1 VRLADERHMTA
12 KREPRKA
19 ALVLTDDDRAV
30 LSSLPEDERAMV
42 EDMMRR
48 HAGRTAADA
57 LQSFAGN
64 WDVFHGPNLVACEGI
79 RPSPIIR
86 GLEQN
91 A

>member
-1 VRLADERHMTA
+1 MRLADERHMTA
-12 KREPRKA
+12 KRKPRKA

-48 HAGRTAADA
+48 HAGADGGRSTP
-57 LQSFAGN
+57 SFARS